1 MSNFLQKKVIL
12 TPWYLDVLYDL
23 ELNKLYFFGRIFY
36 TFTTLAPP
44 VEPRTQKIF
53 CNFGQKNIFFEDLI
67 FRRFRK
73 FGIE

>member
-36 TFTTLAPP
+36 TFTTLTQP
-44 VEPRTQKIF
+44 VEPRTVKFF
-53 CNFGQKNIFFEDLI
+53 CHLGQKSIFFEDLI